1 MDGIRYAYRVLWEKE
16 RGPLNG
22 LRLHHRCHNPWCVN
36 LDHLEPI
43 TQAEHIKEHGLPG
56 DWGQADK
63 QECPAG
69 HPYDEENTYTYER
82 KNGSVE
88 RHCKPCHRETK
99 KRYRARQKIKK

>member
-1 MDGIRYAYRVLWEKE
+1 MFRD
-16 RGPLNG
+16 
-22 LRLHHRCHNPWCVN
+22 CVN
-36 LDHLEPI
+36 VLHLETV
-43 TQAEHIKEHGLPG
+43 TQHENMLRGGVTGG

-69 HPYDEENTYTYER
+69 HAYNEENTYTYER